1 MDRNERARVYA
12 SLGDEH
18 RLEIVE
24 RLLVTDLTPTEIG
37 RQVDLPSNLLA
48 HHLDVL
54 ESAGVI
60 DRRVSDGDARR
71 RYVRV
76 ITDTLPDDLR
86 PHAALPDRVLF
97 ACRHNSARSQLAAA
111 LFEER
116 TGRTAPSAGSQPA
129 RAIHSKAR
137 AAGLRWVF
145 SWLVSQRD
153 TRQWRLRIWWS
164 PCATSPA
171 RNRPLSPLPACT
183 GRSRIRSPTATWAR
197 SAGFATSSPSRID
210 PLVGAES

>member
-1 MDRNERARVYA
+1 MDRSERARVYA

-76 ITDTLPDDLR
+76 ITDTLPDELR
-86 PHAALPDRVLF
+86 PHTELPDRVLF

-116 TGRTAPSAGSQPA
+116 TGRTALSAGSQPA

-137 AAGLRWVF
+137 AAGAEAGLR
-145 SWLVSQRD
+145 
-153 TRQWRLRIWWS
+153 
-164 PCATSPA
+164 
-171 RNRPLSPLPACT
+171 
-183 GRSRIRSPTATWAR
+183 
-197 SAGFATSSPSRID
+197 
-210 PLVGAES
+210 LVGAPKGYEAVEAPDLVVSVCDIAGEEPPPFAAPRLHWSVPDPVTDGRMRAFRSVRDE